1 MGILSSKLSGITN
14 NLTNTG
20 GTLNNQFLSSQLF
33 QLDGELGGVKL
44 VGFGV
49 PGIQLRKHIYIY
61 LFMSHVTCLFKFI
74 YACMYFPHLL
84 R

>member
-1 MGILSSKLSGITN
+1 MVFGAPMRLGGKVLGILSSKLSGITN

-49 PGIQLRKHIYIY
+49 PGMWLEKVPKIFSQ
-61 LFMSHVTCLFKFI
+61 MVV
-74 YACMYFPHLL
+74 
-84 R
+84 